1 MDVLRA
7 AVSGVVV
14 IGLVT
19 AVGLH
24 GSSLSQVLKSGG
36 NASSKVFS
44 TAETGKNN
52 G

>member
-1 MDVLRA
+1 MDIFKA

-24 GSSLSQVLKSGG
+24 GAGLAKVIKPAGTAASGVLG
-36 NASSKVFS
+36 
-44 TAETGKNN
+44 TAEKG
-52 G
+52 